1 MEFLRDIL
9 GKELYQ
15 KVEEKLTGCDKIKL
29 ANLADGG
36 YVSKEKFKAEQGKMA
51 SLNEQLSE
59 RSLQLE
65 SLKESSGDNESLRK
79 QIERLQQENAEN
91 MKKLQVKHAV
101 EIALRGAN
109 VRATKAVM
117 PYLDLEDAELDGDKV
132 VGLDEQIARL
142 KSDSDSK
149 FLFNA
154 DEKTR
159 NFRGMKPGESSDSGD
174 MHDSGIKRAERAYR
188 SDPSLDNMVK
198 LSRARIDE
206 Q

>member
-9 GKELYQ
+9 GEELYQ
-15 KVEEKLTGCDKIKL
+15 KVEEKLTGNEKIKL

-36 YVSKEKFKAEQGKMA
+36 YVSKEKFKAEQGKMV

-65 SLKESSGDNESLRK
+65 SLKESSGDNESLRM
-79 QIERLQQENAEN
+79 QIEKLQQENAEN

-101 EIALRGAN
+101 EIALKGAN
-109 VRATKAVM
+109 VKATKAVM
-117 PYLDLEDAELDGDKV
+117 PYLDLENAELDGDKV
-132 VGLDEQIARL
+132 IGLDEQIARL
-142 KSDSDSK
+142 KSGSDSK
-149 FLFNA
+149 FLFNE

-159 NFRGMKPGESSDSGD
+159 SFRGMKPGESSDSGD
-174 MHDSGIKRAERAYR
+174 IHDSGIKRAERAYR

-198 LSRARIDE
+198 LSRARIDAD
-206 Q
+206 

>member
-9 GKELYQ
+9 GEELYQ
-15 KVEEKLTGCDKIKL
+15 KVEEKLTGNDKIKL
-29 ANLADGG
+29 VNLADGG

-79 QIERLQQENAEN
+79 QIEKLQQENTEN

-101 EIALRGAN
+101 EIALKGAN

-117 PYLDLEDAELDGDKV
+117 PYLDLENAELDGDKV
-132 VGLDEQIARL
+132 VGLDEQIAKL
-142 KSDSDSK
+142 KQDGDSK
-149 FLFNA
+149 FLFNKK
-154 DEKTR
+154 EKSSS
-159 NFRGMKPGESSDSGD
+159 FRGMKPGESSDSGD

-198 LSRARIDE
+198 LSRARIDAD
-206 Q
+206 

>member
-9 GKELYQ
+9 GEELYQ
-15 KVEEKLTGCDKIKL
+15 KVEEKLTGNEKIKL

-65 SLKESSGDNESLRK
+65 SLKESSGNNESLRM
-79 QIERLQQENAEN
+79 QIEKLQQENADN

-101 EIALRGAN
+101 EIALKGAN
-109 VRATKAVM
+109 VRAIKAVM
-117 PYLDLEDAELDGDKV
+117 PFLDLENAELDGDKV
-132 VGLDEQIARL
+132 VGLDEQIAKL
-142 KSDSDSK
+142 KQDSDSK
-149 FLFNA
+149 FLFNKE
-154 DEKTR
+154 EKTSS
-159 NFRGMKPGESSDSGD
+159 FRGMKPGESSDSGD

-198 LSRARIDE
+198 LSRARIDAD
-206 Q
+206 